1 MAHVLGQR
9 TISNRHTAVVL
20 SRYPLQQGHFP
31 VPFATLCPRR
41 HRSLPPEVRLL
52 HALVPVK
59 RGGDGATGKSLE
71 AAALALLSLEDDEDL
86 ECL

>member
-1 MAHVLGQR
+1 
-9 TISNRHTAVVL
+9 
-20 SRYPLQQGHFP
+20 
-31 VPFATLCPRR
+31 
-41 HRSLPPEVRLL
+41 VRLL